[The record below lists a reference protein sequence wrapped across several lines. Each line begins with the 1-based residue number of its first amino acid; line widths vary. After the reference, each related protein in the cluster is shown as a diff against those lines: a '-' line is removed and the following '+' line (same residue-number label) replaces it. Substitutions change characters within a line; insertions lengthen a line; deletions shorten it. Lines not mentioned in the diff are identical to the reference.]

1 MDELFK
7 DLFKI
12 FLISTV
18 CVLVLAF
25 PTYVSIY
32 LGATKEVSFCIL
44 IFTAIL
50 GVLWVNSK

>member
-1 MDELFK
+1 MEELFK

-25 PTYVSIY
+25 PTFVSVL
-32 LGATKEVSFCIL
+32 LGATKEVSLCIL